1 MLYSIHSDVRRQ
13 IQELGVSA
21 AELVRLACQPIT
33 VMPGPMPKTQ
43 RIAGYG
49 LVALVADGTVMR
61 VIIDGATG
69 DNLHEWAVE
78 RAEFGDGDV
87 TGADTFVKQ
96 ALGRTMR
103 RDPVMPSP
111 RRKRAE
117 LPVFP
122 VEVRRIEPVT
132 APPVAEPI
140 QPVQSIQPEH
150 LASAVETDGD
160 ILSRIHPALRAEIT
174 RQADGD
180 LSRVVIESFTR
191 VSILPR

>member
-1 MLYSIHSDVRRQ
+1 MLYSVHSDVRRQ

-21 AELVRLACQPIT
+21 AELVRLVCEPIT

-49 LVALVADGTVMR
+49 LVALVADGTVVR
-61 VIIDGATG
+61 VIIDGASC
-69 DNLHEWAVE
+69 DNVHEWAVE
-78 RAEFGDGDV
+78 RAAFGDGDV
-87 TGADTFVKQ
+87 TGADTFVNQ
-96 ALGRTMR
+96 ALRTVR
-103 RDPVMPSP
+103 EPVNPVMPNP

-117 LPVFP
+117 VSVFP
-122 VEVRRIEPVT
+122 VETRRVEPV
-132 APPVAEPI
+132 
-140 QPVQSIQPEH
+140 QPVVAPVQPQQ
-150 LASAVETDGD
+150 LVSAVETDED